1 MTSTSTNSS
10 NARAKPG
17 IQLKAMNPPNRWSAE
32 DETYLRNAYGI
43 FTNAAIAQKLGRT
56 VTGIEAKIKRL
67 MISTTGTATSTS
79 TATTT
84 STRPATTKATHL
96 QRGRPAPIRSNGL
109 HSIVPAKTSAHG
121 KVLISPVPSQ
131 AELAARRKSERL
143 ELASSTMPIRNS
155 TSTASKPYTCPELGR
170 NPGIADARF
179 AAYTL
184 PSRVGNRRFYPDGRV
199 EVVA

>member
-1 MTSTSTNSS
+1 MTSSS

-17 IQLKAMNPPNRWSAE
+17 IQLNPMNPPNRWSAE

-43 FTNAAIAQKLGRT
+43 FTTAAIAQKLGRT

-67 MISTTGTATSTS
+67 MISTTGTA
-79 TATTT
+79 T

-143 ELASSTMPIRNS
+143 EMASRTMPISNS

-170 NPGIADARF
+170 NPGIPDARF
-179 AAYTL
+179 AAYAL
-184 PSRVGNRRFYPDGRV
+184 PSRVGKRLHYPDGRV

>member
-1 MTSTSTNSS
+1 MTSTNS
-10 NARAKPG
+10 ARAKPG
-17 IQLKAMNPPNRWSAE
+17 IQLNPMNPPNRWSAE

-67 MISTTGTATSTS
+67 MISTTATDTSTS
-79 TATTT
+79 TAA
-84 STRPATTKATHL
+84 SNTRPATTKATHL

-109 HSIVPAKTSAHG
+109 HSIVPAKTSVHG

-143 ELASSTMPIRNS
+143 ELASSTMPISNASS
-155 TSTASKPYTCPELGR
+155 TGTYNGAELQR
-170 NPGIADARF
+170 NPGIPAARF
-179 AAYTL
+179 AAFAL
-184 PSRVGNRRFYPDGRV
+184 PSRVGNRLHYPDGRV
-199 EVVA
+199 EVVE

>member
-1 MTSTSTNSS
+1 MTSTNNSS
-10 NARAKPG
+10 ARAKPG
-17 IQLKAMNPPNRWSAE
+17 IQLNPMNPPNRWTAE

-43 FTNAAIAQKLGRT
+43 FTTAAIAQKLGRT
-56 VTGIEAKIKRL
+56 VTAIEAKIKRL
-67 MISTTGTATSTS
+67 MISTTATATGTS
-79 TATTT
+79 TAAS
-84 STRPATTKATHL
+84 STQPATTKATHL

-109 HSIVPAKTSAHG
+109 HSIVPTKTSAHG

-143 ELASSTMPIRNS
+143 EMASRTMPISNASSTGTYNG
-155 TSTASKPYTCPELGR
+155 AELQR
-170 NPGIADARF
+170 NPGIPAARYAAF
-179 AAYTL
+179 AL

>member
-1 MTSTSTNSS
+1 MTSSSTS

-43 FTNAAIAQKLGRT
+43 VTTAAIAQKLGRT
-56 VTGIEAKIKRL
+56 VTGIQAKIKRL
-67 MISTTGTATSTS
+67 MISTTGTATGTS
-79 TATTT
+79 TATSNTQ
-84 STRPATTKATHL
+84 PATTKATHL

-131 AELAARRKSERL
+131 AELSARRKSERL
-143 ELASSTMPIRNS
+143 EMASRTMLISNASSTGTYNG
-155 TSTASKPYTCPELGR
+155 AELQR
-170 NPGIADARF
+170 NPGIPAARY
-179 AAYTL
+179 AAFTL

>member
-1 MTSTSTNSS
+1 MSSTNSS

-17 IQLKAMNPPNRWSAE
+17 IQLNRMDPPNRWSAE

-43 FTNAAIAQKLGRT
+43 VTTVAIAEKLGRT

-67 MISTTGTATSTS
+67 MISTTATGTS
-79 TATTT
+79 TA
-84 STRPATTKATHL
+84 ATTKATHL
-96 QRGRPAPIRSNGL
+96 HRGRPAPIRSNGL
-109 HSIVPAKTSAHG
+109 HSIVPAKTSVHG

-143 ELASSTMPIRNS
+143 ELASRTMPIRNS
-155 TSTASKPYTCPELGR
+155 TTREGAPYTCPELQR
-170 NPGIADARF
+170 NPGIPAARF
-179 AAYTL
+179 AAFAL
-184 PSRVGNRRFYPDGRV
+184 PSRVGGRLHYPDGRV